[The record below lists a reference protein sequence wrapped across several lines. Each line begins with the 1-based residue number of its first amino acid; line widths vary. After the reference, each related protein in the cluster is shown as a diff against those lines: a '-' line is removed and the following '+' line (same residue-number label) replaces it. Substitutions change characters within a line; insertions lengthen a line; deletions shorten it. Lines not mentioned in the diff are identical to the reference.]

1 MGRDFAVGVGLLA
14 LAGLYWLGAD
24 QIRVSALE
32 GGVGAQGVPKA
43 LAVALAV
50 LTTLMIAQSA
60 WRHYRIGPAPQRQPV
75 ADAEATRRHLRALGM
90 LVIGVAYLLLVSI
103 IGYILAVA
111 LLMLATAVYI
121 GRPLSARLAGIAAAG
136 AVLYYLL
143 FVGFLDIPLPAG
155 IWPGLWR
162 QLAG

>member
-1 MGRDFAVGVGLLA
+1 MGRDVTVGVGLLV

-24 QIRVSALE
+24 RIRVSILE

-43 LAVALAV
+43 LAVTLAV
-50 LTTLMIAQSA
+50 LTMLMIAQSA
-60 WRHYRIGPAPQRQPV
+60 WQRYRAPAPQRARV
-75 ADAEATRRHLRALGM
+75 ADAEATRKHLRALGM
-90 LVIGVAYLLLVSI
+90 LAIGVAYLVLVSI
-103 IGYILAVA
+103 IGYVLAVA

-121 GRPLSARLAGIAAAG
+121 GRPLSARLAGIAATG

-143 FVGFLDIPLPAG
+143 FVIFLGIPLPAG

>member
-1 MGRDFAVGVGLLA
+1 MMGRDVAVGLGLLA

-24 QIRVSALE
+24 QIRVSVLE
-32 GGVGAQGVPKA
+32 GGIGAQGVPKA
-43 LAVALAV
+43 LAVTLAV
-50 LTTLMIAQSA
+50 LTALMIAQAA
-60 WRHYRIGPAPQRQPV
+60 WQHYRAPAPLRERV
-75 ADAEATRRHLRALGM
+75 ADAAAARKHLRALGM
-90 LVIGVAYLLLVSI
+90 LAIGVAYLVLVSI
-103 IGYILAVA
+103 IGYVLAVA

-121 GRPLSARLAGIAAAG
+121 GRPLSARLAGIAATG

-143 FVGFLDIPLPAG
+143 FVIFLGIPLPAG